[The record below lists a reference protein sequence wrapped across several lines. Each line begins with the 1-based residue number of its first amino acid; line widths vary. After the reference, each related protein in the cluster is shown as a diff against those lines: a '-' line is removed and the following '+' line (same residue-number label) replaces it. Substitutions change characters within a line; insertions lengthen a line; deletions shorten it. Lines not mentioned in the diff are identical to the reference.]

1 MNYSN
6 FFKVSF
12 FYCAI
17 ASIAMAQS
25 SINYSVSFDL
35 KRETINVEAIL
46 NGVNNENIK
55 FYFPVWAP
63 GAYDIVNYGAKV
75 ENFKVQGLNL
85 QNTILSTKLDSNT
98 FTFSSSKNKTL
109 KLSYI
114 VDDFEYDSR
123 SAWFALSDVENKFA
137 FANGTAMFGYVEG
150 KKNIPFTV
158 NYTLPPNWDIVYGL
172 DPQIG
177 TKNGFIAKDYDELV
191 DAPIMC
197 GKFQRIDFNVKNIP
211 HTIAIISPKSLKPT
225 TLKKIQIMTEKV
237 VNAETDFFNDIPY
250 KRYVFQVYLEEFGR
264 GDFGYGA
271 LEHSNSSAY
280 RMPYTDEDKLET
292 DLIGVFAHEFFHLW
306 SPKRI
311 HVTEL
316 GPFDYQKGPKT
327 KSLWFHE
334 GITEYYAR
342 LLPVRYGITTKKNF
356 LDDMERDLLPLIK
369 EKQKRTITE
378 LSLKIT
384 EANMYQLM
392 GLYTKGPALGFL
404 LDVTIRSQTNNKKSL
419 DDALRFLNEEYG
431 KKGITFKDQ
440 DIIPIIE
447 KSTGTKLD
455 DFYSS
460 YIDGL
465 EIPQAKQLLPA
476 IGLKLGGGKIVKE
489 EIGVGFDFI
498 KDGGG
503 YVIKSLVPNS
513 TFEVI
518 GFKVGDTIKS
528 WTKVSNESGK
538 NYASVKKMN
547 GEIVKGEI
555 LKIENDTINLIV
567 DELAP
572 KDIIEARKKMLG
584 F

>member
-1 MNYSN
+1 
-6 FFKVSF
+6 
-12 FYCAI
+12 
-17 ASIAMAQS
+17 MAQS
-25 SINYSVSFDL
+25 SINYSVFFDL
-35 KRETINVEAIL
+35 KRGTINVEAIL

-75 ENFKVQGLNL
+75 ENFKVQELNL

-356 LDDMERDLLPLIK
+356 LDDMERDLLALIK

-447 KSTGTKLD
+447 KSTGTKID